1 MISDNTID
9 AINAKYWCAFAD
21 KKLLKLLDK
30 AMDHSTK
37 EGKNLTKV
45 AKMAAQSKKTLNEGF
60 WDNMNAMHQAAFPM
74 ATGNPYQPNFR
85 AMDPES
91 GVISLQ
97 DQQRNNI
104 IAGATSAALVG
115 GSLVPGGWAAI
126 TSALLSAGGF
136 VGSIVA
142 PLASVATS
150 IGTAGVMAIVGGI
163 VSVSTYLYPR
173 IAKLLEEVCRT
184 GEIAKCKFEA
194 DGQNYIAV
202 FSLSKKRWQLNYA
215 DGRWLKSRVNVSKDD
230 ILSFFSTNFFKEF
243 LAQCKKYIDSI
254 YSNKQRMECLNTLAK
269 MSDNASKKDM
279 QRLIDAKKDIETYM
293 LTTKFMTEEVA

>member
-1 MISDNTID
+1 MISDSTID
-9 AINAKYWCAFAD
+9 ETSAKYWCAFAD

-30 AMDHSTK
+30 AMDNSTK
-37 EGKNLTKV
+37 EGKNLAKV
-45 AKMAAQSKKTLNEGF
+45 AKMAAQSKKKLNEGF
-60 WDNMNAMHQAAFPM
+60 WDNINAMHQVAFPL

-85 AMDPES
+85 ALDPES

-104 IAGATSAALVG
+104 IAGATAAALAG
-115 GSLVPGGWAAI
+115 GTLVPGGWAAI

-136 VGSIVA
+136 VGSLVA

-150 IGTAGVMAIVGGI
+150 IGTAGVMAIIGGI

-173 IAKLLEEVCRT
+173 IAKLLGEVCRT
-184 GEIAKCKFEA
+184 GEIAKCMFEA

-202 FSLSKKRWQLNYA
+202 FSLSKKRWQLAYA
-215 DGRWLKSRVNVSKDD
+215 DGRWLKSRVNVGKDD
-230 ILSFFSTNFFKEF
+230 TSAFFSTNFFKEF
-243 LAQCKKYIDSI
+243 LAQCKKHIDAI
-254 YSNKQRMECLNTLAK
+254 YSNPQRMECLSTLAK

-293 LTTKFMTEEVA
+293 LAAKFMTEEVA